1 MRRAGALRLGRFSR
15 AGGNAVTAPQTA
27 TDLLPFVAPC
37 RTIAASAPWRWIRLG
52 WHDIR
57 AAPAQSLGFGV
68 GIAVL
73 SGLVSAIALRFG
85 TGWLL
90 LMLLSGFVFVAPV
103 LAMGLYTISAALE
116 RGVKPSFAACL
127 AAARR
132 DVGDSLVY
140 SLILMVI
147 CLVWVRAGSGVEIF
161 FPEEAV
167 PSRLALATFLAIGSA
182 VGSVFALV
190 AFAASA
196 FSLPMLVDRR
206 TDAVTAVVTS
216 VNAVL
221 RNKRAMLVWS
231 LLIVLSVGIGFATAL
246 VGLAVTMPLIGHATW
261 HAYRE
266 TIDASAWPAKA

>member
-1 MRRAGALRLGRFSR
+1 M
-15 AGGNAVTAPQTA
+15 TAPQTA
-27 TDLLPFVAPC
+27 SDLLPFVAPC
-37 RTIAASAPWRWIRLG
+37 RTIAASAPWRWVRLG
-52 WHDIR
+52 WRDVM
-57 AAPAQSLGFGV
+57 AAPLQSIGFGV
-68 GIAVL
+68 GIAAL
-73 SGLVSAIALRFG
+73 SALVSAIALRFG

-90 LMLLSGFVFVAPV
+90 LVLLSGFVFVAPV

-116 RGVKPSFAACL
+116 RGVRPSFATCL
-127 AAARR
+127 AVARR
-132 DVGDSLVY
+132 DLGDSLVY

-147 CLVWVRAGSGVEIF
+147 CLVWVRAGSAVEIF

-182 VGSVFALV
+182 VGSVFAL
-190 AFAASA
+190 AASA

-221 RNKRAMLVWS
+221 RNKRAMLVWA
-231 LLIVLSVGIGFATAL
+231 LLIVLSVALGFATAL

-266 TIDASAWPAKA
+266 AIDASAWPVKS

>member
-1 MRRAGALRLGRFSR
+1 MNSPGISAD
-15 AGGNAVTAPQTA
+15 Q
-27 TDLLPFVAPC
+27 LPFVAPC
-37 RTIAASAPWRWIRLG
+37 HDLSVTAPLRWLRLG
-52 WHDIR
+52 WRDIA
-57 AAPAQSLGFGV
+57 AAPRQSLTFGA
-68 GIAVL
+68 GIMVL
-73 SGLVSAIALRFG
+73 SAMVSGIALRFG

-90 LMLLSGFVFVAPV
+90 LVLLSGFVFVAPV
-103 LAMGLYTISAALE
+103 LAMGLYVISAAVE
-116 RGVKPSFAACL
+116 RGTQPSLVACL

-132 DVGDSLVY
+132 DLGDALVY

-147 CLVWVRAGSGVEIF
+147 CLVWVRAGSAVEIF

-167 PSRLALATFLAIGSA
+167 PTRLALATFLAIGSA

-206 TDAVTAVVTS
+206 TDAITAVVTS

-221 RNKRAMLVWS
+221 RNKRAMLVWA
-231 LLIVLSVGIGFATAL
+231 LLIVASVAIGFATAL
-246 VGLAVTMPLIGHATW
+246 LGLAITMPLIGHATW

-266 TIDASAWPAKA
+266 TIDSSAWPAKP